1 MSKIIKNE
9 IPETKKTFS
18 IPALN
23 LTLFL
28 SSSVSFGPP
37 FNFIFYQHAVTS
49 KISRFPPK
57 MGGSTSWCSVKMLF
71 WTFFPN

>member
-1 MSKIIKNE
+1 MSKIIKHE

-23 LTLFL
+23 LTLSL
-28 SSSVSFGPP
+28 SSPVSFGPP
-37 FNFIFYQHAVTS
+37 FNFIIYQHAVKS

-57 MGGSTSWCSVKMLF
+57 WEVRRHGVL
-71 WTFFPN
+71 